1 MTPVQGTPRRYRLE
15 LRLWV
20 MLSVAMALAATA
32 STLAVLYLQ
41 RPFIAA
47 RGGLAPDAQN
57 ALFAEIGR
65 AHV

>member
-1 MTPVQGTPRRYRLE
+1 VTPVQGAPRRYRLE

-47 RGGLAPDAQN
+47 RGGFAPD
-57 ALFAEIGR
+57 
-65 AHV
+65 V